1 MKNSSKNSKNPS
13 VDKDFNIALYV
24 MFDDSKVYIG
34 HSVNLVHLELEKF
47 NYYKDFENEIL
58 EKLYVHKNINR
69 ERMILKVLK
78 IYKKSDEHNMFLHK
92 DNLINYYKT
101 KNTKREVLNTIKV
114 NRKMVFKA
122 LSEKSKA
129 TKQNIQEKPY

>member
-1 MKNSSKNSKNPS
+1 MKEPIKKVNIQ
-13 VDKDFNIALYV
+13 KDYDIALYV
-24 MFDDSKVYIG
+24 MMDDTKVYIG
-34 HSVNLVHLELEKF
+34 HSINLVHLELEKF
-47 NYYKDFENEIL
+47 NYYKDFDNEII
-58 EKLYVHKNINR
+58 EKLYIHKNINR
-69 ERMILKVLK
+69 DRMFLKVLK

-101 KNTKREVLNTIKV
+101 KNTKREVLNTVKV

-129 TKQNIQEKPY
+129 IKQNIQDKPY